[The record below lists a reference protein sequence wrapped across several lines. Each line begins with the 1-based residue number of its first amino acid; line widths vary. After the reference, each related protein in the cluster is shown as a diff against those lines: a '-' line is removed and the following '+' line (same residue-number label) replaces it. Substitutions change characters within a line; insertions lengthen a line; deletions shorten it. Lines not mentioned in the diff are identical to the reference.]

1 MTSKRSPRLRK
12 QTHTEPAPDKGVR
25 LHKAMAEAGVASRRE
40 CESLIEQ
47 GRVKVNGEVV
57 KKLPSWVDPETDK
70 ISVDGEPVR
79 RKRQSKRADAKTY
92 IMVNKPKRV
101 ISTNDDPEGRKRV
114 IDLVDLPVAA
124 RLYPVGRLDSDS
136 TGLILLTNDGDLT
149 HRLTHPSF
157 EVTKCYHVTV
167 QGRLTNE
174 DAEKLRKGMLLAHKG
189 KPGGEGANVRMAAAA
204 QVKILGHETDR
215 TRGDRTKLSIT
226 LKEGQNREVRRI
238 LARLGHKVRS
248 LHRIAI
254 GKLKLKGVA
263 VGEWRMLSKTEVHML
278 YKAAGMKPGNR

>member
-1 MTSKRSPRLRK
+1 MSKKTPRSK
-12 QTHTEPAPDKGVR
+12 KNTATEPAPENGVR
-25 LHKAMAEAGVASRRE
+25 LHKVMAEAGVASRRA
-40 CESLIEQ
+40 CEELIEQ
-47 GRVKVNGEVV
+47 GRVKVNGQVV
-57 KKLPSWVDPETDK
+57 RKLPAWVDPEADK
-70 ISVDGEPVR
+70 VTVDGEPIRGR
-79 RKRQSKRADAKTY
+79 RTKRRSAAKTY
-92 IMVNKPKRV
+92 VMVNKPKRV

-114 IDLVDLPVAA
+114 IDLVDLPNKT

-149 HRLTHPSF
+149 HRLTHPSY
-157 EVTKCYHVTV
+157 EVDKCYHVTV

-189 KPGGEGANVRMAAAA
+189 KPGGAGANVRRAAAA
-204 QVKILGHETDR
+204 QIKILGHETDR

-248 LHRIAI
+248 LHRVAI
-254 GKLKLKGVA
+254 GKLKLKGLA
-263 VGEWRMLSKTEVHML
+263 VGEWRLLTASEVQTL
-278 YKAAGMKPGNR
+278 YKAAGLKSGGK